1 MIRGRSI
8 FGSSSSASGGIAK
21 IPLSNCVCARPST
34 TKSWGLS
41 TTSSCTSIPSA
52 LAALC
57 ATALKSSV
65 PSNVSMSAGVPF
77 TSSLGDVGSS
87 GACSITRSRLRWG
100 GRAASG
106 TSRATGSEVGFAADW
121 AALPLARAN
130 ASAASPFIGSAES
143 RRLSHSAAS
152 SYRPPRAAISARILS
167 ASTFSGSSARTLRNT
182 AEAPGPVF
190 WVVAVGVSGWIAYGQ
205 IPDIVGG
212 GRDVVLKVDGT
223 IVRSQPFQQQYQA
236 TLEQYR
242 RQQGGGRLSR
252 EDERQ
257 VQDRVAD
264 QFIQKILLDRA
275 YHRFGIT
282 VSDDEI
288 IQAARSSP
296 PPQILQQVLQDAT
309 FQTNGQFDITKWQR
323 YISSAGPEFASQVE
337 QLYREYLPQ
346 RKLEEYL
353 TADLYVSDAK
363 LWRTWRDQHES
374 VTVALL
380 AVHPEEIP
388 DSLAPVSDAELER
401 YYGVHR
407 DDFKRPAAAWLSYVE
422 LSRIP
427 SATDSAA
434 ARAHARALRD
444 EIAGGKTKF
453 DNVAKRESADSGSR
467 ARGGDLGW
475 AKRSGAGFVA
485 PFAAVVR
492 RLTPGVLSEPVL
504 TPFGL
509 HLIRV
514 DSVKGDSVRVRH
526 ILVPIA
532 LQGAHLDAVDART
545 DTLDRL
551 AADQNNGTR
560 LDSAAHRLNLPLAHA
575 PKLIE
580 GERLTLGTS
589 TVPDVSGWAFEARP
603 GETRPVTDAP
613 HASYALGLES
623 LEAAGVPPL
632 ASIRA
637 RVLAAARDDKK
648 KEVARERAKQANTVL
663 HDAGDLVV
671 AGRALGYQVEKL
683 GPFTRVTAPAQFAR
697 NPVVLGTAFGLRRG
711 ERSGLVAG
719 ETGWFVLQALART
732 GADSAAWLKQR
743 DKQRESLLRPVEQA
757 RLQQFIAAL
766 RADAKIV
773 DRRSE
778 IFRPAAAAES

>member
-1 MIRGRSI
+1 MMRAMREI
-8 FGSSSSASGGIAK
+8 
-21 IPLSNCVCARPST
+21 
-34 TKSWGLS
+34 TK
-41 TTSSCTSIPSA
+41 
-52 LAALC
+52 
-57 ATALKSSV
+57 
-65 PSNVSMSAGVPF
+65 
-77 TSSLGDVGSS
+77 
-87 GACSITRSRLRWG
+87 
-100 GRAASG
+100 
-106 TSRATGSEVGFAADW
+106 
-121 AALPLARAN
+121 
-130 ASAASPFIGSAES
+130 
-143 RRLSHSAAS
+143 
-152 SYRPPRAAISARILS
+152 
-167 ASTFSGSSARTLRNT
+167 
-182 AEAPGPVF
+182 PVF
-190 WVVAVGVSGWIAYGQ
+190 WVVAVSFIGWMAYGQ
-205 IPDIVGG
+205 ITDIVGG

-275 YHRFGIT
+275 YGRFGIT

-323 YISSAGPEFASQVE
+323 YITSAGSEFASQVE

-380 AVHPEEIP
+380 AVHPEETP

-407 DDFKRPAAAWLSYVE
+407 DDLKRPAAAWLSYVE

-427 SATDSAA
+427 SAADSAA
-434 ARAHARALRD
+434 ARTHARALRD
-444 EIAGGKTKF
+444 EIAGGKAKF
-453 DNVAKRESADSGSR
+453 DDVAKRESADSGSR

-475 AKRSGAGFVA
+475 AKRTGAGFVA
-485 PFAAVVR
+485 PFAAAVR

-504 TPFGL
+504 TQFGL

-560 LDSAAHRLNLPLAHA
+560 LDSTAHRLNLPLAHA

-589 TVPDVSGWAFEARP
+589 TVPDVSVWAFEARP
-603 GETRPVTDAP
+603 GETSPVIDA
-613 HASYALGLES
+613 
-623 LEAAGVPPL
+623 PL

-637 RVLAAARDDKK
+637 RVLAAARYEKK

-719 ETGWFVLQALART
+719 ETGWFVLQTLART

-743 DKQRESLLRPVEQA
+743 DQQRESLLRPVEQA

-778 IFRPAAAAES
+778 IFRPAAASQS

>member
-1 MIRGRSI
+1 MMRAMREI
-8 FGSSSSASGGIAK
+8 
-21 IPLSNCVCARPST
+21 
-34 TKSWGLS
+34 TK
-41 TTSSCTSIPSA
+41 
-52 LAALC
+52 
-57 ATALKSSV
+57 
-65 PSNVSMSAGVPF
+65 
-77 TSSLGDVGSS
+77 
-87 GACSITRSRLRWG
+87 
-100 GRAASG
+100 
-106 TSRATGSEVGFAADW
+106 
-121 AALPLARAN
+121 
-130 ASAASPFIGSAES
+130 
-143 RRLSHSAAS
+143 
-152 SYRPPRAAISARILS
+152 
-167 ASTFSGSSARTLRNT
+167 
-182 AEAPGPVF
+182 PVF
-190 WVVAVGVSGWIAYGQ
+190 WVVAVSFIGWMAYGQ
-205 IPDIVGG
+205 ITDIVGG

-282 VSDDEI
+282 VSD
-288 IQAARSSP
+288 
-296 PPQILQQVLQDAT
+296 
-309 FQTNGQFDITKWQR
+309 
-323 YISSAGPEFASQVE
+323 
-337 QLYREYLPQ
+337 
-346 RKLEEYL
+346 
-353 TADLYVSDAK
+353 
-363 LWRTWRDQHES
+363 
-374 VTVALL
+374 
-380 AVHPEEIP
+380 
-388 DSLAPVSDAELER
+388 AELER

-427 SATDSAA
+427 SAADSAA
-434 ARAHARALRD
+434 ARGHARALRD

-453 DNVAKRESADSGSR
+453 DDVAKRESADSGSR
-467 ARGGDLGW
+467 GRGGDLGW
-475 AKRSGAGFVA
+475 AKRGGAGFVA
-485 PFAAVVR
+485 PFAAAVR
-492 RLTPGVLSEPVL
+492 RLTPGVLSEPVR
-504 TPFGL
+504 TQFGL

-551 AADQNNGTR
+551 AADQNNGSR

-589 TVPDVSGWAFEARP
+589 TVPDVSVWAFEARP
-603 GETRPVTDAP
+603 GETSPVIDAP
-613 HASYALGLES
+613 QASYVFRLDS

-637 RVLAAARDDKK
+637 RVLAAARYEKK
-648 KEVARERAKQANTVL
+648 EEVARERAKQANTVL

-697 NPVVLGTAFGLRRG
+697 NPVVLGTAFGL
-711 ERSGLVAG
+711 
-719 ETGWFVLQALART
+719 
-732 GADSAAWLKQR
+732 
-743 DKQRESLLRPVEQA
+743 
-757 RLQQFIAAL
+757 
-766 RADAKIV
+766 
-773 DRRSE
+773 
-778 IFRPAAAAES
+778 